1 MNNPESRFL
10 NTCPVGCNAPL
21 EITAYV
27 LPEGALLR
35 CSACGQLISQ
45 CTEAHYWQ
53 SMQEFDDS
61 QGTLPKAG
69 SEGGRLRR
77 SKKFLDQIAILLGQ
91 PPEKIRLLDVGCS
104 SGAFLHAA
112 VKLGFRAE
120 GVEPAPKAAATA
132 QAAGLKVH
140 QGLLQEAGYADGQFD
155 AVTIGFGLRNLPD
168 HRAGLHEMRRVLVP
182 GARLVVLEIAEPRTG
197 LPRLLYLIWFRR
209 AVPLLGRLLRGGG
222 AYRYLSESLRAYPAP
237 ARVAELMNEVGLTD
251 VRWRWLPSGM
261 ATLHVGRA
269 PIAATVS
276 TGGEAA
282 TPPRFAR
289 AFRPT
294 ATLTPTPT

>member
-155 AVTIGFGLRNLPD
+155 AITLFEVIEHLQHPQELLQECRRILRPGGILLVGTGN
-168 HRAGLHEMRRVLVP
+168 AGSWSMAAM
-182 GARLVVLEIAEPRTG
+182 GARWEYLHIARHGGHVSFFNLGSLASLAQRSGFSVAAVRTRG
-197 LPRLLYLIWFRR
+197 VRFCEKGDCAKPVYRIAKLAGELLNIFAALLNKGHDMAVYLKRI
-209 AVPLLGRLLRGGG
+209 
-222 AYRYLSESLRAYPAP
+222 
-237 ARVAELMNEVGLTD
+237 
-251 VRWRWLPSGM
+251 
-261 ATLHVGRA
+261 
-269 PIAATVS
+269 
-276 TGGEAA
+276 
-282 TPPRFAR
+282 
-289 AFRPT
+289 
-294 ATLTPTPT
+294 

>member
-21 EITAYV
+21 ETTAYV

-77 SKKFLDQIAILLGQ
+77 SKKFLDQIAKLLGQ

-155 AVTIGFGLRNLPD
+155 AITLFEVIEHLQHPQDL
-168 HRAGLHEMRRVLVP
+168 LHECRRILRPGGILLVGTGNAGSWSMAAM
-182 GARLVVLEIAEPRTG
+182 GARWEYLHIAKHGGHVSFFNLGSLASLAQQSGFSVAAVRTRGVRFCEKGDCAKPVYRIAKLAGEFLNIFAASLNKGHDMAVYLER
-197 LPRLLYLIWFRR
+197 
-209 AVPLLGRLLRGGG
+209 
-222 AYRYLSESLRAYPAP
+222 
-237 ARVAELMNEVGLTD
+237 N
-251 VRWRWLPSGM
+251 
-261 ATLHVGRA
+261 
-269 PIAATVS
+269 
-276 TGGEAA
+276 
-282 TPPRFAR
+282 
-289 AFRPT
+289 
-294 ATLTPTPT
+294 

>member
-1 MNNPESRFL
+1 MSNPESRFL
-10 NTCPVGCNAPL
+10 NTCPVGCEAPL
-21 EITAYV
+21 ETTAYV

-77 SKKFLDQIAILLGQ
+77 SKKFLDQIAALLGQ

-155 AVTIGFGLRNLPD
+155 AITLFEVIEHLQHPQELLKECRRILRPGGILLVGTGN
-168 HRAGLHEMRRVLVP
+168 AGSWSMAAM
-182 GARLVVLEIAEPRTG
+182 GARWEYLHIAKHGGHVSFFNLGSLASLAQHSGFSVAAVRTRGVRFCEKGDCAKPVYRIAKLAGELLNIFAALLNKGHDMAVYLER
-197 LPRLLYLIWFRR
+197 
-209 AVPLLGRLLRGGG
+209 
-222 AYRYLSESLRAYPAP
+222 
-237 ARVAELMNEVGLTD
+237 N
-251 VRWRWLPSGM
+251 
-261 ATLHVGRA
+261 
-269 PIAATVS
+269 
-276 TGGEAA
+276 
-282 TPPRFAR
+282 
-289 AFRPT
+289 
-294 ATLTPTPT
+294 